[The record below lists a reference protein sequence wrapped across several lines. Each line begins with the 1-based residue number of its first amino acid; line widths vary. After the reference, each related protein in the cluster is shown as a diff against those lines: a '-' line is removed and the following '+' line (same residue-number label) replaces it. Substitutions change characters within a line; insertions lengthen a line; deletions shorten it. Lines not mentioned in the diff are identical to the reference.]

1 MRDDLLRYEWLDALP
16 ERLFKPAINNVHG
29 RLSARGDAMEVLRQ
43 ALLAGRIP
51 GEEELVWPSQDLRP
65 ALLDALRASGMA
77 TACQGDP
84 ELTDDILLFVLDA
97 VDEAD
102 GFFDRA
108 FVAFQ
113 TLAADE
119 DQHGDEQREQ

>member
-1 MRDDLLRYEWLDALP
+1 MTNDLLRYEWLDALP
-16 ERLFKPAINNVHG
+16 ERLFVPAINNVHG
-29 RLSARGDAMEVLRQ
+29 RLAARGQAMDVLRQ
-43 ALLAGRIP
+43 ALLAGRVP
-51 GEEELVWPSQDLRP
+51 REEELVWPSPDLRP
-65 ALLDALRASGMA
+65 SLVDALRASSVA

-84 ELTDDILLFVLDA
+84 ELTDDVLLFLLGA

-119 DQHGDEQREQ
+119 DQHGEEQREQ